1 MVVAFRSNEITR
13 YLPARAFLDF
23 VFLAS
28 PTAWHS
34 CSVAFWRRE
43 PDSTATSSV
52 IPKPPFEA
60 RGVDDIMKLRKV
72 CRAAAETTPSTTTT
86 SPSPP
91 EVAAP
96 APGASFSIQDKLEG
110 LRPNSIRSWL
120 EFRVSW
126 LRGCYLLLCRHS
138 SAEFVCTQVCDEVSS
153 YTSREWKP
161 ISCHSRVAFNKSS
174 FDNLSAAPMQTNVR
188 HTQLQVVA
196 STDHSE
202 RVDSSRSEH
211 LLLDSI
217 CKQRLVFCFI
227 LTTQREGEQRY
238 LALLYLLTR
247 FDQPFVSKT

>member
-1 MVVAFRSNEITR
+1 MTLSRNLWAALAGALVLVDDWCSGPLLAWRYRPRANTVVEEEIIRCHEKLVTLLSATRAKLAFMVVAFRSNEITR

-126 LRGCYLLLCRHS
+126 LPGCYLLLCRHS

-174 FDNLSAAPMQTNVR
+174 FDNLSAAPT
-188 HTQLQVVA
+188 
-196 STDHSE
+196 
-202 RVDSSRSEH
+202 
-211 LLLDSI
+211 
-217 CKQRLVFCFI
+217 
-227 LTTQREGEQRY
+227 
-238 LALLYLLTR
+238 
-247 FDQPFVSKT
+247 